1 MGVSANCG
9 SNRRNNVPILKPQDS
24 ASDYF
29 NRKGYYSILTQE
41 VVDYKGFFFIDVNI
55 GWPGKVRSICDL

>member
-1 MGVSANCG
+1 M
-9 SNRRNNVPILKPQDS
+9 PILKPQDS

-29 NRKGYYSILTQE
+29 NRKGYYSILTQA

-55 GWPGKVRSICDL
+55 GYPGKLRSICDL